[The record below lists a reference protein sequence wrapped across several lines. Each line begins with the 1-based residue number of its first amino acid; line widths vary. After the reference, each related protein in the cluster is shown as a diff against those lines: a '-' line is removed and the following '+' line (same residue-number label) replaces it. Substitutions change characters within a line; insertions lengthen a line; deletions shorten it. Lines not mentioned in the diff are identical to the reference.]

1 LPNIDQRKYKDAYR
15 WIHTGI
21 KDNLRGMPAETVA
34 IVWERARIF
43 IRKIVMLEESISI
56 ADGIMLL

>member
-1 LPNIDQRKYKDAYR
+1 MYR

-21 KDNLRGMPAETVA
+21 KDALRNQQRIPPETVA

-43 IRKIVMLEESISI
+43 IRKIVMLEENISI
-56 ADGIMLL
+56 TDSVMLL